1 MSYKYFGG
9 KLRRWEQL
17 SKSDQADLLYD
28 LLSSFTLLKSLP
40 EAATFIT
47 DLLTSDEVKFIS
59 KRLRIAKL
67 LLSDWKYRD
76 IEKRLKV
83 SQSTVAKVA
92 SWLKE
97 KGEGFR
103 KVISK
108 IPTRKRIKHWS
119 EEDGWDKFKRSHPG
133 SFWPELMMKDWE
145 NDSIKDENK
154 KLKQTLETLGSKDA
168 VHHRLDEQLR
178 EEVRTLRK

>member
-17 SKSDQADLLYD
+17 SKGDQADLLYD
-28 LLSSFTLLKSLP
+28 LLSSFTLLKNLP
-40 EAATFIT
+40 EAASFIT

-76 IEKRLKV
+76 IEKSLKV

-103 KVISK
+103 KTISK
-108 IPTRKRIKHWS
+108 IPERRRLKHWS
-119 EEDGWDKFKRSHPG
+119 EEEGWEKFKRSHPG

-145 NDSIKDENK
+145 NNAIKNENK
-154 KLKQTLETLGSKDA
+154 KLKLTLEDLGSKDV
-168 VHHRLDEQLR
+168 VHHRLDEQFR
-178 EEVRTLRK
+178 EEAKSSGK